1 MNTDGEDCDSLVP
14 PMIVMLCKVNFHPT
28 AFLRTL
34 ISSAC
39 QNPAVQDYDLSSVRN
54 MMVGAA
60 PLSSE
65 LTQKIIRIFPASNI
79 FQGYGLTETATTVT
93 MGPLTQQVNTFG
105 SAGQLLPGVV
115 IRVVK
120 PDGSYGTFKEEGE
133 IVIRSPSI
141 ALRYSNNEEA

>member
-1 MNTDGEDCDSLVP
+1 MHGEFPSYSIPSDS
-14 PMIVMLCKVNFHPT
+14 I
-28 AFLRTL
+28 

-39 QNPAVQDYDLSSVRN
+39 QKPAVQDYDLSSVRN
-54 MMVGAA
+54 MMVSAA

-65 LTQKIIRIFPASNI
+65 LAQQIIRIFPASNL
-79 FQGYGLTETATTVT
+79 FQGYGLTETTATVT
-93 MGPLTQQVNTFG
+93 IGPLTQKVNTFG
-105 SAGQLLPGVV
+105 SAGQLIPGVV

-133 IVIRSPSI
+133 IIIKSPSI